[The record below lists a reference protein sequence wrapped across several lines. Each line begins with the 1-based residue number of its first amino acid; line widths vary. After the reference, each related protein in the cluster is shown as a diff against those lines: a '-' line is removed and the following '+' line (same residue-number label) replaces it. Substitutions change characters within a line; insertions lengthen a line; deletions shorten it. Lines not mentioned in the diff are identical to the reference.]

1 MSSTV
6 LTPAGERPRT
16 QPAPTPPSLL
26 QLVRVELRK
35 AHDTRAGFWLL
46 LVIAVAA
53 VAVVLLAMVFDE
65 APSKSFGNYFGLS
78 QFPVGLLLPVLGI
91 LLVTSEWSQRTAL
104 TTFALVPRRSR
115 VLLAKVLAAT
125 VLALLGVAAAA
136 VASALATVLTP
147 VLSDADVTWTLSG
160 AQLGQVVLIQVV
172 TVLVGVAFGML
183 LLSSPL
189 AIVLYFVLPTAFTIL
204 VNTVGALD
212 WLRTWLD
219 LSTTSMPMYTGDLA
233 GQGWAQLGTST
244 ALWLVLPL
252 VLGWLR
258 IERSEIA

>member
-6 LTPAGERPRT
+6 LTPADDRPRT
-16 QPAPTPPSLL
+16 QPAASAPSLP

-53 VAVVLLAMVFDE
+53 VAVVLLQLFFDE
-65 APSKSFGNYFGLS
+65 SPTKSFADYFGLS

-104 TTFALVPRRSR
+104 TTFTLVPRRSR

-136 VASALATVLTP
+136 VASVLATVLTP
-147 VLSDADVTWTLSG
+147 LLSDADVRWELTG
-160 AQLGQVVLIQVV
+160 AQVGQVVLVQVL

-189 AIVLYFVLPTAFTIL
+189 AIVLYFVLPTAFTVL

-212 WLRTWLD
+212 WLRDWFD
-219 LSTTSMPMYTGDLA
+219 LSTTTMPMYTGDLD
-233 GQGWAQLGTST
+233 GQGWAQVGTSA
-244 ALWLVLPL
+244 ALWFLLPL
-252 VLGWLR
+252 VVGWLR
-258 IERSEIA
+258 IERAEIA